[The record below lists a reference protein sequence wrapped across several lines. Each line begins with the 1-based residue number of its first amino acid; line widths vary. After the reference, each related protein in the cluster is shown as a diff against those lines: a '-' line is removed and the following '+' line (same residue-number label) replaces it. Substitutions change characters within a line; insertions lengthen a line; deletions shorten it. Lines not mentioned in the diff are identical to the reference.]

1 MKLILCVYQG
11 FTIWYLL
18 PDIFMSLK
26 NKLFEYLSDDI
37 SFTSREAT
45 KLRTIYFPLCGVTSD
60 SIKSSITPFLSG
72 DIKID
77 KNHYIT
83 KPVSTEDLRHDA
95 RNFFV
100 YTDQGEIFSLAR
112 DQGEALV
119 EAGQL
124 WHKLTRKY
132 PECGIEL
139 EVLNFV
145 PVTGENVELMRVRC
159 ANLSKEKKSLTP
171 TAVIPLFARAL
182 ANKHDHEHVTSLLH
196 RIEQRPQGI
205 LVEPSMTFN
214 EEGHKENNAVYYV
227 FGIED
232 SGKDPVGTFPTTDS
246 FYGDHGTPSHPEA
259 VINNASPKMLLE
271 EAIQGKEAVGALRF
285 EKIELAPGEGKEYF
299 IAVGMTEDLTE
310 PLNQFSEFNTAE
322 KFDKALEK
330 TKAYWFDKTQAIV
343 FKTGKNEFNSWM
355 HWVILQPI
363 LRRIYGCSFLPDHD
377 YGKGGKGWRDIWQD
391 LLSLILIEPEGVR
404 DVLINNFAGVRIDG
418 SNATI
423 IGSAPG
429 EFLADRNAITRV
441 WMDHGVWPFM
451 TLLLYINQT
460 GDYAILL
467 EENTYFRDLQM
478 SRTFSKDTPW
488 TPEYGRKLK
497 DTQGNIYKGTLIEH
511 VLVQNLVQFFNVGEH
526 NITRLESAD
535 WNDGLDMAFDR
546 GESVAF
552 MSCYGG
558 NFLAMADLLTQ
569 FASVCKIQKIFVA
582 KEIKILLDTLGEQKI
597 NYESIDAKRE
607 CLFDIYFSAVQPELS
622 GEKNEIKI
630 EDVATDLRKK
640 GEWIFQHIR
649 KQEKL
654 TVDKEGFKDSW
665 FNGYYDNKAKK
676 VEGQVDGNVRMT
688 LTGQVF
694 PIMSGA
700 AQEEDIGEITVAV
713 RRYLR
718 DRRSGG
724 FRLNTNFGLKH
735 YLDLGRAFG
744 FAYGTKENGAVFSHM
759 TVMYAYALYHR
770 GFAKEGHEVL
780 RSLYQ
785 MAMDTEKS
793 RIYPGIPEYFDSEGK
808 GMYHYLTGS
817 ASWLVLTQLT
827 QVFGV
832 RGQGGDLVLA
842 PALVQ
847 DQFDAEGKASVTC
860 QFAGKKITVIY
871 KNANNL
877 NFGEYTIDQVF
888 LNNRSIE
895 VEEHGKVVVKIK
907 RSILESSDKET
918 KIEVVLK

>member
-1 MKLILCVYQG
+1 V
-11 FTIWYLL
+11 
-18 PDIFMSLK
+18 SSK
-26 NKLFEYLSDDI
+26 NKLFKYLSDGI
-37 SFTSREAT
+37 SFASQEAA
-45 KLRTIYFPLCGVTSD
+45 KLRTIYFPLCGSTSD
-60 SIKSSITPFLSG
+60 SIKSSITPFLGG
-72 DIKID
+72 DIKVD

-83 KPVSTEDLRHDA
+83 KPVSTEDLRNDV

-100 YTDQGEIFSLAR
+100 YTEDGDVVSLA
-112 DQGEALV
+112 QGQGGSLV

-132 PECGIEL
+132 PGYGIEL
-139 EVLNFV
+139 EALSFV
-145 PVTGENVELMRVRC
+145 PVTGENIELTRVRC
-159 ANLSKEKKSLTP
+159 TNISKEQIFITP
-171 TAVIPLFARAL
+171 TAVIPLFGRAL
-182 ANKHDHEHVTSLLH
+182 NNKHDHEHVTSLLH
-196 RIEQRPQGI
+196 RTEQLPQGV
-205 LVEPSMTFN
+205 LVEPSMAFN
-214 EEGHKENNAVYYV
+214 EEGHKENKEVYYV
-227 FGIED
+227 FGVED
-232 SGKDPVGTFPTTDS
+232 SGSNPAGTFPTMDS
-246 FYGDHGTPSHPEA
+246 FYGVGGTPSHPEA
-259 VINNASPKMLLE
+259 IINNVLPKILSE
-271 EAIQGKEAVGALRF
+271 KAIQGKEVVGALRF
-285 EKIELAPGEGKEYF
+285 KKIKLAPGEKKEYF
-299 IAVGMTEDLTE
+299 IAVGMTKNSTDSKE
-310 PLNQFSEFNTAE
+310 QFSRFNAAE
-322 KFDKALEK
+322 KFDKALEISKAFWFEK
-330 TKAYWFDKTQAIV
+330 THSIV
-343 FKTGKNEFNSWM
+343 FKTGKKEFNSWM
-355 HWVILQPI
+355 HWVTLQPV

-391 LLSLILIEPEGVR
+391 LLSLILIEPECVR
-404 DVLINNFAGVRIDG
+404 DILINNFAGVRIDG

-429 EFLADRNAITRV
+429 EFMADRNAITRV

-460 GDYAILL
+460 GDYKLLL
-467 EENTYFRDLQM
+467 EENTYFRDPQI
-478 SRTFSKDTPW
+478 SRTFSKDAQW
-488 TPEYGRKLK
+488 TAEYGNHLK

-558 NFLAMADLLTQ
+558 NFLAFADLLTD
-569 FASVCKIQKIFVA
+569 FADVCKTQEIFVA
-582 KEIKILLDTLGEQKI
+582 KELKFLLDSLGERKI
-597 NYESIDAKRE
+597 DYDNIEAKKER
-607 CLFDIYFSAVQPELS
+607 LFNIYFSAVQPKLS
-622 GEKNEIKI
+622 GEKVKIKI
-630 EDVATDLRKK
+630 EDVVADLRKK

-665 FNGYYDNKAKK
+665 FNGYYDNKAQR
-676 VEGQVDGNVRMT
+676 VEGEINGSVRMT

-700 AQEEDIGEITVAV
+700 AQEEDIKEIIAAV
-713 RRYLR
+713 RRYLQ
-718 DRRSGG
+718 DQNSGG
-724 FRLNTNFGLKH
+724 FRLNTDFGLKH

-847 DQFDAEGKASVTC
+847 EEFDKEGKASVSC
-860 QFAGKKITVIY
+860 QFAGKKNTVIY

-877 NFGEYTIDQVF
+877 DFGEYTVDQVF
-888 LNNRSIE
+888 INENSVDFEKCSENAVR
-895 VEEHGKVVVKIK
+895 IK
-907 RSILESSDKET
+907 RDLIESFDKEIT
-918 KIEVVLK
+918 IEIVLS